1 MSQPVP
7 GWYPDPAGSQRLRW
21 WNGGQWIDQY
31 QPMPGVTV
39 QGAPAQHGTPTPNN
53 QQGVPGPRFQQG
65 VPGPQGAPQ
74 QRQQGVPG
82 PQGLPQQG
90 VPGPRFQQ
98 GVPGPQSAPQQG
110 APQQRQHTQATIPG
124 ASQPGM
130 RTQRSMP
137 TPNNQQGIPGSR
149 FQQGMPGPQG
159 QPQQRQQEQVTTRD
173 TPAKK
178 TRHMPSAKPA
188 PTVSSDP
195 YNATGT
201 KPTFDGS
208 DDASSDKTD
217 KKKQKSSSGKGWLI
231 GTAAAWIAVIALAV
245 TSIYVGTMFKSA
257 RADLAQAES
266 EHSTAQSELD
276 QANSDL
282 QQANKDLEEA
292 QK

>member
-65 VPGPQGAPQ
+65 VPGPQGLPQQGAPQ
-74 QRQQGVPG
+74 QR
-82 PQGLPQQG
+82 QQG

-98 GVPGPQSAPQQG
+98 GVPGPQGQ
-110 APQQRQHTQATIPG
+110 PQQRQQG
-124 ASQPGM
+124 A
-130 RTQRSMP
+130 
-137 TPNNQQGIPGSR
+137 
-149 FQQGMPGPQG
+149 PGPQG
-159 QPQQRQQEQVTTRD
+159 QPQQRQQGVPGPQSAPQQRQQEQAATRD
-173 TPAKK
+173 TSAKK

-201 KPTFDGS
+201 KPTFDSS

>member
-82 PQGLPQQG
+82 PQ
-90 VPGPRFQQ
+90 
-98 GVPGPQSAPQQG
+98 S

-149 FQQGMPGPQG
+149 FQQGVPGPQG

-201 KPTFDGS
+201 KPTFDSS

-217 KKKQKSSSGKGWLI
+217 KKKQKSSPGKGWLI

>member
-65 VPGPQGAPQ
+65 VPGPQGLPQQGAPQ
-74 QRQQGVPG
+74 QR
-82 PQGLPQQG
+82 QQG

-98 GVPGPQSAPQQG
+98 GVPGPQGQ
-110 APQQRQHTQATIPG
+110 PQQRQ
-124 ASQPGM
+124 
-130 RTQRSMP
+130 
-137 TPNNQQGIPGSR
+137 QGV
-149 FQQGMPGPQG
+149 PGPQG
-159 QPQQRQQEQVTTRD
+159 QPQQRQQGVPGPQSAPQQRQQEQAATRD
-173 TPAKK
+173 TSAKK

-201 KPTFDGS
+201 KPTFDSS

>member
-74 QRQQGVPG
+74 QRQQE
-82 PQGLPQQG
+82 
-90 VPGPRFQQ
+90 
-98 GVPGPQSAPQQG
+98 
-110 APQQRQHTQATIPG
+110 QA
-124 ASQPGM
+124 A
-130 RTQRSMP
+130 
-137 TPNNQQGIPGSR
+137 
-149 FQQGMPGPQG
+149 
-159 QPQQRQQEQVTTRD
+159 TRD
-173 TPAKK
+173 TSAKK

-201 KPTFDGS
+201 KPTFDSS

>member
-39 QGAPAQHGTPTPNN
+39 QGAPAPQR
-53 QQGVPGPRFQQG
+53 QQGVPGPQGLPQQRLPQQGAPQKRQQGVPGPQGLPQQRQQG

-82 PQGLPQQG
+82 P
-90 VPGPRFQQ
+90 RFQQ
-98 GVPGPQSAPQQG
+98 GV
-110 APQQRQHTQATIPG
+110 
-124 ASQPGM
+124 
-130 RTQRSMP
+130 
-137 TPNNQQGIPGSR
+137 
-149 FQQGMPGPQG
+149 PGPQG

-201 KPTFDGS
+201 KPTFDSS

>member
-65 VPGPQGAPQ
+65 VPGPQGLPQQGAPQ
-74 QRQQGVPG
+74 QR
-82 PQGLPQQG
+82 QQG

-98 GVPGPQSAPQQG
+98 GV
-110 APQQRQHTQATIPG
+110 
-124 ASQPGM
+124 
-130 RTQRSMP
+130 
-137 TPNNQQGIPGSR
+137 
-149 FQQGMPGPQG
+149 PGPQG

-201 KPTFDGS
+201 KPTFDSS
-208 DDASSDKTD
+208 DDAFSDKTD

>member
-65 VPGPQGAPQ
+65 VPGPQGLPQ
-74 QRQQGVPG
+74 QRQQGV
-82 PQGLPQQG
+82 
-90 VPGPRFQQ
+90 
-98 GVPGPQSAPQQG
+98 
-110 APQQRQHTQATIPG
+110 
-124 ASQPGM
+124 
-130 RTQRSMP
+130 
-137 TPNNQQGIPGSR
+137 
-149 FQQGMPGPQG
+149 PGPQG

-201 KPTFDGS
+201 KPTFDSS

-217 KKKQKSSSGKGWLI
+217 KKKQKSSPGKGWLI

>member
-1 MSQPVP
+1 
-7 GWYPDPAGSQRLRW
+7 QR
-21 WNGGQWIDQY
+21 
-31 QPMPGVTV
+31 
-39 QGAPAQHGTPTPNN
+39 
-53 QQGVPGPRFQQG
+53 
-65 VPGPQGAPQ
+65 
-74 QRQQGVPG
+74 
-82 PQGLPQQG
+82 
-90 VPGPRFQQ
+90 QQ
-98 GVPGPQSAPQQG
+98 GVPGPQSAPQQ
-110 APQQRQHTQATIPG
+110 
-124 ASQPGM
+124 
-130 RTQRSMP
+130 
-137 TPNNQQGIPGSR
+137 
-149 FQQGMPGPQG
+149 
-159 QPQQRQQEQVTTRD
+159 RQQEQAATRD
-173 TPAKK
+173 TSAKK

-201 KPTFDGS
+201 KPTFDSS

>member
-82 PQGLPQQG
+82 PQG
-90 VPGPRFQQ
+90 
-98 GVPGPQSAPQQG
+98 
-110 APQQRQHTQATIPG
+110 APQQRQ
-124 ASQPGM
+124 
-130 RTQRSMP
+130 
-137 TPNNQQGIPGSR
+137 QGV
-149 FQQGMPGPQG
+149 PGPQG
-159 QPQQRQQEQVTTRD
+159 QPQQRQQEQAATRD
-173 TPAKK
+173 TSAKK

-201 KPTFDGS
+201 KPTFDSS

>member
-65 VPGPQGAPQ
+65 VPGPQGQPQ
-74 QRQQGVPG
+74 QRQQGV
-82 PQGLPQQG
+82 
-90 VPGPRFQQ
+90 
-98 GVPGPQSAPQQG
+98 
-110 APQQRQHTQATIPG
+110 
-124 ASQPGM
+124 
-130 RTQRSMP
+130 
-137 TPNNQQGIPGSR
+137 
-149 FQQGMPGPQG
+149 PGPQG

-201 KPTFDGS
+201 KPTFDSS

-217 KKKQKSSSGKGWLI
+217 KKKQKSSPGKGWLI

>member
-1 MSQPVP
+1 
-7 GWYPDPAGSQRLRW
+7 
-21 WNGGQWIDQY
+21 
-31 QPMPGVTV
+31 
-39 QGAPAQHGTPTPNN
+39 
-53 QQGVPGPRFQQG
+53 
-65 VPGPQGAPQ
+65 
-74 QRQQGVPG
+74 
-82 PQGLPQQG
+82 
-90 VPGPRFQQ
+90 
-98 GVPGPQSAPQQG
+98 
-110 APQQRQHTQATIPG
+110 
-124 ASQPGM
+124 M

-149 FQQGMPGPQG
+149 FQQGVPGPQGQPQQRQQGVPGPQG
-159 QPQQRQQEQVTTRD
+159 QPQQRQQEQAATRD
-173 TPAKK
+173 TSAKK

-201 KPTFDGS
+201 KPTFDSS

>member
-82 PQGLPQQG
+82 PQGLHQQ
-90 VPGPRFQQ
+90 RQQ
-98 GVPGPQSAPQQG
+98 GVPGPQG
-110 APQQRQHTQATIPG
+110 LPQQRQ
-124 ASQPGM
+124 
-130 RTQRSMP
+130 QR
-137 TPNNQQGIPGSR
+137 QQGV
-149 FQQGMPGPQG
+149 PGPQG

-201 KPTFDGS
+201 KPTFDSS

-217 KKKQKSSSGKGWLI
+217 KKKQKSSPGKGWLI

>member
-53 QQGVPGPRFQQG
+53 QQGAPGPRFQQG
-65 VPGPQGAPQ
+65 VPGPQGQPQ

-82 PQGLPQQG
+82 PQ
-90 VPGPRFQQ
+90 
-98 GVPGPQSAPQQG
+98 SAP
-110 APQQRQHTQATIPG
+110 
-124 ASQPGM
+124 
-130 RTQRSMP
+130 
-137 TPNNQQGIPGSR
+137 
-149 FQQGMPGPQG
+149 
-159 QPQQRQQEQVTTRD
+159 QQEQVTTRD

-201 KPTFDGS
+201 KPTFDSS

-217 KKKQKSSSGKGWLI
+217 KKKQKSSPGKGWPI

>member
-53 QQGVPGPRFQQG
+53 QQG
-65 VPGPQGAPQ
+65 APQ
-74 QRQQGVPG
+74 QR
-82 PQGLPQQG
+82 
-90 VPGPRFQQ
+90 
-98 GVPGPQSAPQQG
+98 
-110 APQQRQHTQATIPG
+110 
-124 ASQPGM
+124 
-130 RTQRSMP
+130 
-137 TPNNQQGIPGSR
+137 
-149 FQQGMPGPQG
+149 QQGMPGPQG
-159 QPQQRQQEQVTTRD
+159 QPQQRQQEQAATRD
-173 TPAKK
+173 TSAKK

-201 KPTFDGS
+201 KPTFDSS

-217 KKKQKSSSGKGWLI
+217 KEKQKSSSGKGWLI

>member
-39 QGAPAQHGTPTPNN
+39 QGAPAP
-53 QQGVPGPRFQQG
+53 
-65 VPGPQGAPQ
+65 

-82 PQGLPQQG
+82 PQGLPQQRLPQQG
-90 VPGPRFQQ
+90 APQKRQQ
-98 GVPGPQSAPQQG
+98 GVPGPQG
-110 APQQRQHTQATIPG
+110 LHQQRQ
-124 ASQPGM
+124 
-130 RTQRSMP
+130 
-137 TPNNQQGIPGSR
+137 QGV
-149 FQQGMPGPQG
+149 PGPQG

>member
-65 VPGPQGAPQ
+65 VPGPQGLPQQGAPQ
-74 QRQQGVPG
+74 QR
-82 PQGLPQQG
+82 QQG

-98 GVPGPQSAPQQG
+98 GVPGPQ
-110 APQQRQHTQATIPG
+110 
-124 ASQPGM
+124 
-130 RTQRSMP
+130 
-137 TPNNQQGIPGSR
+137 
-149 FQQGMPGPQG
+149 G
-159 QPQQRQQEQVTTRD
+159 QPQQRQQGVPGPQSAPQQRQQEQAATRD
-173 TPAKK
+173 TSAKK

-201 KPTFDGS
+201 KPTFDSS

>member
-98 GVPGPQSAPQQG
+98 GVPGPQSAPQQ
-110 APQQRQHTQATIPG
+110 
-124 ASQPGM
+124 
-130 RTQRSMP
+130 
-137 TPNNQQGIPGSR
+137 
-149 FQQGMPGPQG
+149 
-159 QPQQRQQEQVTTRD
+159 EQVTTRD

-201 KPTFDGS
+201 KPTFDSS

>member
-1 MSQPVP
+1 MSQPAP
-7 GWYPDPAGSQRLRW
+7 GWYPDPAGTQRLRW
-21 WNGGQWIDQY
+21 WNGGMWLDQY

-39 QGAPAQHGTPTPNN
+39 QGAPAQ
-53 QQGVPGPRFQQG
+53 
-65 VPGPQGAPQ
+65 
-74 QRQQGVPG
+74 QRQQGV
-82 PQGLPQQG
+82 
-90 VPGPRFQQ
+90 
-98 GVPGPQSAPQQG
+98 
-110 APQQRQHTQATIPG
+110 
-124 ASQPGM
+124 
-130 RTQRSMP
+130 
-137 TPNNQQGIPGSR
+137 
-149 FQQGMPGPQG
+149 PGPQG
-159 QPQQRQQEQVTTRD
+159 QPQQRQQEQAATRD

-188 PTVSSDP
+188 PTVTSDP

-201 KPTFDGS
+201 KPTFDSS

>member
-65 VPGPQGAPQ
+65 VPGPQGLPQQGAPQ
-74 QRQQGVPG
+74 QR
-82 PQGLPQQG
+82 QQG

-98 GVPGPQSAPQQG
+98 GVPGPQGQ
-110 APQQRQHTQATIPG
+110 PQQR
-124 ASQPGM
+124 
-130 RTQRSMP
+130 
-137 TPNNQQGIPGSR
+137 
-149 FQQGMPGPQG
+149 QQGMPGPQG
-159 QPQQRQQEQVTTRD
+159 QPQQRQQGVPGPQSAPQQRQQEQAATRD
-173 TPAKK
+173 TSAKK

-201 KPTFDGS
+201 KPTFDSS